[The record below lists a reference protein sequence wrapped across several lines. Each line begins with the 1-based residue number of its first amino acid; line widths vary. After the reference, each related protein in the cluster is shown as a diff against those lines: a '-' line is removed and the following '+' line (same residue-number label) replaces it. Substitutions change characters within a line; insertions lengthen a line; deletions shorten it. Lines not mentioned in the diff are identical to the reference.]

1 VIPKAI
7 AIRGQKLSRAPVT
20 INPDRLRLGM
30 VEANDT
36 DRGIDAASEFN
47 DRSFGL
53 IVFGVVSILI
63 GVFCA
68 LLVPLMFLSVALSK
82 TVAGSGVDSRSAW
95 SASALY
101 GVMAVAFV
109 WLGIGSIRARR
120 WACELLLSLSWI
132 WLLTGICSVIIG
144 VLAIPAVIRQFGAES
159 ALPPEM
165 ALLVLVVTFGVISLL
180 YIVLPG
186 LFVLFY
192 RSPHVAATC
201 GARHPDPQWI
211 DGCPR
216 RLLTLMVVWVL
227 LAVSALLMPAYNFF
241 FPFFGI
247 VLTGA
252 AGAVLWGLV
261 LALCVAL
268 AVGTCRRASWA
279 WWGGVVFTLGSTFS
293 SILVVLRFDLTQIM
307 ALMNLPEGQ
316 IAMMDSFSMIEGWVV
331 ALGTFFAWG
340 TFLVYLMTLRRYF
353 AEAPSAANG

>member
-1 VIPKAI
+1 MMEPNEATPEFK
-7 AIRGQKLSRAPVT
+7 
-20 INPDRLRLGM
+20 DRT
-30 VEANDT
+30 A
-36 DRGIDAASEFN
+36 
-47 DRSFGL
+47 GL

-63 GVFCA
+63 GAFCA
-68 LLVPLMFLSVALSK
+68 LLIPLMFLSGALSE
-82 TVAGSGVDSRSAW
+82 TVGGSGVDARSVW

-132 WLLTGICSVIIG
+132 WLLTGICSVVIG
-144 VLAIPAVIRQFGAES
+144 VLVIPAVILQLGAES

-165 ALLVLVVTFGVISLL
+165 ALLVIVVTFGVISLL

-201 GARHPDPQWI
+201 RVRHPDPQWI
-211 DGCPR
+211 DSCPR
-216 RLLTLMVVWVL
+216 RLLTLTVVWAL

-252 AGAVLWGLV
+252 AGAVLWVLV
-261 LALCVAL
+261 LALSVGL

-279 WWGGVVFTLGSTFS
+279 WWGGMALTVAGTVS
-293 SILVVLRFDLTQIM
+293 SILVVLSFDLSEIM
-307 ALMNLPEGQ
+307 TLMNLPEDQ
-316 IAMMDSFSMIEGWVV
+316 VAMMETVPVLEGWVI
-331 ALGTFFAWG
+331 ALGTLLVWG
-340 TFLVYLMTLRRYF
+340 TFIVYLMTLRRYF
-353 AEAPSAANG
+353 ASAPVAADD